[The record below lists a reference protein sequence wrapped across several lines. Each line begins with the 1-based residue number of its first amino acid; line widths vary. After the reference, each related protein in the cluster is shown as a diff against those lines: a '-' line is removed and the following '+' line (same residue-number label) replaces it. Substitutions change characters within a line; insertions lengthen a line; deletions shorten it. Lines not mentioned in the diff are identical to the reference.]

1 MLDLEPSLWRKPH
14 QERFDDQRKK
24 VLKFAEMWKPYDWT
38 QRLKKS
44 SDDDVDATTSD
55 DEEKNEKK
63 DSSSTLD
70 VATNSPWIIKIYFW
84 EDVCNTLIRD

>member
-38 QRLKKS
+38 QRLKKP
-44 SDDDVDATTSD
+44 SDDDADTPMQV
-55 DEEKNEKK
+55 DEEKSENK
-63 DSSSTLD
+63 DGSSMLD
-70 VATNSPWIIKIYFW
+70 AATNSP
-84 EDVCNTLIRD
+84 